1 MSDAVLT
8 LGKFRWL
15 VALFAISM
23 LALWIL
29 PLLAIAPS
37 ESEEALTALLTY
49 DGFDAVIPTDGAL
62 YWGLL
67 SLWLMAAVAL
77 GLCWRNSREVFL
89 GLTAISVAIGYL
101 TGTRVSFA
109 LDGTVAYVSV
119 LMNGAILG
127 MAYGSEISG
136 YFVSGPKRLRASA

>member
-15 VALFAISM
+15 VALFAIST

-29 PLLAIAPS
+29 PLLAIAP
-37 ESEEALTALLTY
+37 SEEALTALLTY
-49 DGFDAVIPTDGAL
+49 DGFDAVILPDGAL

-67 SLWLMAAVAL
+67 SLWLMATVAL
-77 GLCWRNSREVFL
+77 GLCWRNSREIFL
-89 GLTAISVAIGYL
+89 GLTVISVAMGYL

-119 LMNGAILG
+119 LMNGAILA

-136 YFVSGPKRLRASA
+136 YFVSGPKRLR